1 MRFVHHWNYVRVL
14 ELPQVAAILDMYPY
28 GGCLTTLEALCKGR
42 PVLTRPSRFIRGRF
56 SLAMYRQMG
65 LVPGAAIHRG
75 AYDDDDDDRHHH
87 RDRDRPGYG
96 GHGSGSAADA
106 ADDAQIRELGLVARS
121 KEEFVDFAVRLGTD
135 LRHRAAATAAVRE
148 GLNALHRNDAAG
160 SEWAGLFWRLAG
172 KGPWPP
178 VLG

>member
-1 MRFVHHWNYVRVL
+1 M
-14 ELPQVAAILDMYPY
+14 QAAIAP
-28 GGCLTTLEALCKGR
+28 
-42 PVLTRPSRFIRGRF
+42 
-56 SLAMYRQMG
+56 LAMYGQAVNASQS
-65 LVPGAAIHRG
+65 LVRN
-75 AYDDDDDDRHHH
+75 
-87 RDRDRPGYG
+87 
-96 GHGSGSAADA
+96 
-106 ADDAQIRELGLVARS
+106 L
-121 KEEFVDFAVRLGTD
+121 VRLGTD